1 MGGINMSYKF
11 KEIWCNKGN
20 FTEDNRKYSDI
31 DTLVIHYTGNDG
43 DTAANNGNYFKNN
56 VVETSAHYFVDDTTV
71 VRSVADKN
79 IAWHAGDWD
88 INCRSIGI
96 EIAGSTTECT
106 GKTLENVI
114 LLTQRLMKKYNIS
127 KDRVI
132 RHYDANGKICPGFWC
147 GSAAKDKLWK
157 EQFLNKL
164 ESNSESKEDSKV
176 EKDDKPT
183 IEYCVFAGG
192 KWLPTVKGLSDFA
205 GIASEAISGLAIK
218 VTKGK
223 IKYRVHIKGGNW
235 LSWVTGFNLNDDVN
249 GYAGILGMDI
259 DAVQIYYT
267 TPADVKSAHG
277 SYYKATYRV
286 SAVNEDYY
294 DWQHDDEKDSKQD
307 GYAGTKG
314 KAIDRIELT
323 LT

>member
-1 MGGINMSYKF
+1 MSYKF

-79 IAWHAGDWD
+79 IAWHAGDWN

-114 LLTQRLMKKYNIS
+114 ALTKELMKKYNIT

-132 RHYDANGKICPGFWC
+132 RHYDANGKLCPAYWC
-147 GSAAKDKLWK
+147 GSSAKNRLWK
-157 EQFLNKL
+157 EQFWNKL
-164 ESNSESKEDSKV
+164 DEKAEENKELK
-176 EKDDKPT
+176 KPT
-183 IEYCVFAGG
+183 LTYRVYADN
-192 KWLPTVKGLSDFA
+192 KWYDEIKGLSNIA
-205 GIASEAISGLAIK
+205 GRKKQAISAVAVK
-218 VTKGK
+218 VSKGN
-223 IKYRVHIKGGNW
+223 IKYRVHLLNGDG
-235 LSWVTGFNLNDDVN
+235 LPWVTDYDINDNVN
-249 GYAGILGMDI
+249 GYAGIKGKVI
-259 DAVQIYYT
+259 DAIQVEFSGVG
-267 TPADVKSAHG
+267 D
-277 SYYKATYRV
+277 YKATYRV
-286 SAVNEDYY
+286 RKQGAGFW
-294 DWQHDDEKDSKQD
+294 DWQHNTEKNSEQD
-307 GYAGTKG
+307 GYAGLFGTK
-314 KAIDRIELT
+314 IDGLQIT

>member
-1 MGGINMSYKF
+1 MAYKF

-20 FTEDNRKYSDI
+20 FTEENRESSDI

-43 DTAANNGNYFKNN
+43 DTAENNGNYFKNN
-56 VVETSAHYFVDDTTV
+56 VVETSAHYFVDDTMV

-79 IAWHAGDWD
+79 IAWHAGNWD
-88 INCRSIGI
+88 INFRSIGI

-106 GKTLENVI
+106 GRTLENVI
-114 LLTQRLMKKYNIS
+114 LLTQRLMKKYNIK

-147 GSAAKDKLWK
+147 GSSEKDKLWK

-164 ESNSESKEDSKV
+164 ESSGNKEDKT
-176 EKDDKPT
+176 ENNDKPT
-183 IEYCVFAGG
+183 IEYCVFADG

-205 GIASEAISGLAIK
+205 GIIGKAISGLAIR

-223 IKYRVHIKGGNW
+223 IKYRVHIKGGHW
-235 LSWVTGFNLNDDVN
+235 LNWVTGFNLNDDVN
-249 GYAGILGMDI
+249 GYAGILGMEI
-259 DAVQIYYT
+259 DAVQIYYK
-267 TPADVKSAHG
+267 TPDDVKSAHG
-277 SYYKATYRV
+277 ACYKATYRA
-286 SAVNEDYY
+286 SAINENYY
-294 DWQHDDEKDSKQD
+294 DWQHDDEKDNKQD
-307 GYAGTKG
+307 GYAGAMG

>member
-1 MGGINMSYKF
+1 MSYDF

-20 FTEDNRKYSDI
+20 FSESNRKSSDI

-43 DTAANNGNYFKNN
+43 DTAENNGNYFKNN

-79 IAWHAGDWD
+79 IAWHAGDWN

-96 EIAGSTTECT
+96 EIAGSTSECK

-114 LLTQRLMKKYNIS
+114 LLTQRLMRKYKIS
-127 KDRVI
+127 KERVI

-147 GSAAKDKLWK
+147 GSAAKDKLWR

-164 ESNSESKEDSKV
+164 DTSSETSEQ
-176 EKDDKPT
+176 EKTNADVKPT

-192 KWLPTVKGLSDFA
+192 EWLPTVKGLSDFA
-205 GIASEAISGLAIK
+205 GIAGEAISGIAIK
-218 VTKGK
+218 VSKGK
-223 IKYRVHIKGGNW
+223 VKYRVHAKGGKW
-235 LSWVTGFNLNDDVN
+235 LNWVTGFNLEDDVN
-249 GYAGILGMDI
+249 GYAGILGVEI
-259 DAVQIYYT
+259 DAVQVYYT
-267 TPADVKSAHG
+267 TPKDVKSAHG
-277 SYYKATYRV
+277 SCYKATYRV
-286 SAVNEDYY
+286 SSLSENYY
-294 DWQHDDEKDSKQD
+294 DWQYDDEKDSKQD
-307 GYAGTKG
+307 GYAGSFG
-314 KAIDRIELT
+314 KAIDRVQIT

>member
-1 MGGINMSYKF
+1 MSYDF

-20 FTEDNRKYSDI
+20 FNESNRKSSDI

-43 DTAANNGNYFKNN
+43 DTAENNGNYFKNN

-96 EIAGSTTECT
+96 EIAGSTCECK

-114 LLTQRLMKKYNIS
+114 LLTQRLMRKYNIS

-147 GSAAKDKLWK
+147 GSATKDKLWR

-164 ESNSESKEDSKV
+164 DTSSETSEQ
-176 EKDDKPT
+176 EKINADVKPT
-183 IEYCVFAGG
+183 IEYCVFADAE
-192 KWLPTVKGLSDFA
+192 WLPTVKGLSDFA
-205 GIASEAISGLAIK
+205 GIAGEAISGIAIK
-218 VTKGK
+218 VSKGK
-223 IKYRVHIKGGNW
+223 VKYRVHTKGGKW
-235 LSWVTGFNLNDDVN
+235 LNWVTGFNLEDDIN
-249 GYAGILGMDI
+249 GYAGILGVEI
-259 DAVQIYYT
+259 DAVQVYYT
-267 TPADVKSAHG
+267 TPKDVKSAHG
-277 SYYKATYRV
+277 SCYKATYRV
-286 SAVNEDYY
+286 SSLSENYY
-294 DWQHDDEKDSKQD
+294 DWQYDDEKDSKQD
-307 GYAGTKG
+307 GYAGSFG
-314 KAIDRIELT
+314 KAIDRVQIT

>member
-1 MGGINMSYKF
+1 MSYDF

-20 FTEDNRKYSDI
+20 FSESNRKSSDI

-43 DTAANNGNYFKNN
+43 DTAENNGNYFKNN

-79 IAWHAGDWD
+79 IAWHAGDWN

-96 EIAGSTTECT
+96 EIAGSTSECK

-114 LLTQRLMKKYNIS
+114 LLTQRLMKKYNIK

-147 GSAAKDKLWK
+147 GSAAKDKLWR

-164 ESNSESKEDSKV
+164 DTSSETSEQAKTNADV
-176 EKDDKPT
+176 KPT
-183 IEYCVFAGG
+183 IEYCVFADGE
-192 KWLPTVKGLSDFA
+192 WLPSVKGLSDFA
-205 GIASEAISGLAIK
+205 GIACEAISGIAIR
-218 VTKGK
+218 VSKGK
-223 IKYRVHIKGGNW
+223 VKYRVHTKGGKW
-235 LSWVTGFNLNDDVN
+235 LNWVTGFNLEDDVN
-249 GYAGILGMDI
+249 GYAGILGVEI
-259 DAVQIYYT
+259 DAVQVYYT
-267 TPADVKSAHG
+267 TPKDVKSAHG
-277 SYYKATYRV
+277 SCYKATYRV
-286 SAVNEDYY
+286 SSLSENYY
-294 DWQHDDEKDSKQD
+294 DWQYDDEKDSKQD
-307 GYAGTKG
+307 GYAGSFG
-314 KAIDRIELT
+314 KAIDRVQIT

>member
-1 MGGINMSYKF
+1 MSYDF

-20 FTEDNRKYSDI
+20 FTESNRKSSEI

-114 LLTQRLMKKYNIS
+114 LLTQRLMKKYNIK

-132 RHYDANGKICPGFWC
+132 RHYDANGKLCPAYWC
-147 GSAAKDKLWK
+147 GSSAKNRLWK
-157 EQFLNKL
+157 EQFWNNLDEKTT
-164 ESNSESKEDSKV
+164 EKKEVRKSALTYRVYADGQWYD
-176 EKDDKPT
+176 E
-183 IEYCVFAGG
+183 
-192 KWLPTVKGLSDFA
+192 VKGLSNIA
-205 GIASEAISGLAIK
+205 GRAKQAISGVAVK
-218 VTKGK
+218 VSEGNLR
-223 IKYRVHIKGGNW
+223 YRVHLLNGDW
-235 LSWVTGFNLNDDVN
+235 LPWVDGYDIEDDIN
-249 GYAGILGMDI
+249 GYAGIKGKVI
-259 DAVQIYYT
+259 DGLQVEFEGVG
-267 TPADVKSAHG
+267 D
-277 SYYKATYRV
+277 YKATYRV
-286 SAVNEDYY
+286 RKQCAGFF
-294 DWQHDDEKDSKQD
+294 DWQYNTEKDSKQD
-307 GYAGTKG
+307 GYAGLLGTK
-314 KAIDRIELT
+314 IDGVQIT

>member
-1 MGGINMSYKF
+1 MSYDF

-20 FTEDNRKYSDI
+20 FTESNRKSSDI

-43 DTAANNGNYFKNN
+43 DTAENNGNYFKNN

-96 EIAGSTTECT
+96 EIAGSTSECK

-114 LLTQRLMKKYNIS
+114 LLTQRLMRKYNIK

-164 ESNSESKEDSKV
+164 DTSSETSEQ
-176 EKDDKPT
+176 EKTNADVKPT
-183 IEYCVFAGG
+183 IEYCVFADGE
-192 KWLPTVKGLSDFA
+192 WLPTVKGLSDFA
-205 GIASEAISGLAIK
+205 GIAGEAISGIAIK
-218 VTKGK
+218 VSKGK
-223 IKYRVHIKGGNW
+223 VKYRVHTKGGKW
-235 LSWVTGFNLNDDVN
+235 LNWVTGFNLEDDVN
-249 GYAGILGMDI
+249 GYAGILGVEI
-259 DAVQIYYT
+259 DAVQVYYT
-267 TPADVKSAHG
+267 TPRDVKSAHG
-277 SYYKATYRV
+277 SCYKATYRV
-286 SAVNEDYY
+286 SSLSENYY
-294 DWQHDDEKDSKQD
+294 DWQYDDEKDSKQD
-307 GYAGTKG
+307 GYAGSFG
-314 KAIDRIELT
+314 KAIDRVQIT

>member
-1 MGGINMSYKF
+1 MSYKF

-20 FTEDNRKYSDI
+20 FTESNRKSSDI

-43 DTAANNGNYFKNN
+43 DTAENNGNYFKNN

-106 GKTLENVI
+106 CKTLENVI
-114 LLTQRLMKKYNIS
+114 LLAQRLMKKYNIK

-147 GSAAKDKLWK
+147 GSSAKNRLWK
-157 EQFLNKL
+157 EQFWNKL
-164 ESNSESKEDSKV
+164 DEKAEENKELK
-176 EKDDKPT
+176 KPT
-183 IEYCVFAGG
+183 LTYRVYADN
-192 KWLPTVKGLSDFA
+192 KWYDEIKGLSNIA
-205 GIASEAISGLAIK
+205 GRKKQAISAVAVK
-218 VTKGK
+218 VSKGNLR
-223 IKYRVHIKGGNW
+223 YRVHLLNGDW
-235 LSWVTGFNLNDDVN
+235 LPWVDGYDIEDDIN
-249 GYAGILGMDI
+249 GYAGIKGKVI
-259 DAVQIYYT
+259 DAIQVEFSGVG
-267 TPADVKSAHG
+267 DF
-277 SYYKATYRV
+277 KATYRV
-286 SAVNEDYY
+286 RKQGAGFW
-294 DWQHDDEKDSKQD
+294 DWQHNTEKDSSQD
-307 GYAGTKG
+307 GCAGVFDTK
-314 KAIDRIELT
+314 IDGLQIT

>member
-1 MGGINMSYKF
+1 MSYKF

-20 FTEDNRKYSDI
+20 FTESNRKSSDI

-43 DTAANNGNYFKNN
+43 DTAENNGNYFKNN

-114 LLTQRLMKKYNIS
+114 LLAQRLMKKYNIK
-127 KDRVI
+127 KDKVI

-147 GSAAKDKLWK
+147 GSSAKDKLWK

-164 ESNSESKEDSKV
+164 DEKAEENKELK
-176 EKDDKPT
+176 KPT
-183 IEYCVFAGG
+183 LTYRVYADH
-192 KWLPTVKGLSDFA
+192 KWYDEVKGLSNVA
-205 GIASEAISGLAIK
+205 GRKKQAISAVAVK
-218 VTKGK
+218 VSKGD
-223 IKYRVHIKGGNW
+223 INYRVHLLNGDW
-235 LSWVTGFNLNDDVN
+235 LPWVTRYDIDDDVN
-249 GYAGILGMDI
+249 GYAGILGKVI
-259 DAVQIYYT
+259 DGLQVEFEGAG
-267 TPADVKSAHG
+267 D
-277 SYYKATYRV
+277 YKATYRV
-286 SAVNEDYY
+286 RMQGEKRFLG
-294 DWQHDDEKDSKQD
+294 WQYNGEKDTKQD
-307 GYAGTKG
+307 GYAGIIGG
-314 KAIDRIELT
+314 KIDGLQIT

>member
-1 MGGINMSYKF
+1 MSYKF

-20 FTEDNRKYSDI
+20 FTESNRKSSEI
-31 DTLVIHYTGNDG
+31 DTLVIHYTGNNG
-43 DTAANNGNYFKNN
+43 DTAENNGNYFKNN

-114 LLTQRLMKKYNIS
+114 LLTQRLMKKYNIK
-127 KDRVI
+127 KDKVI

-147 GSAAKDKLWK
+147 GSAAKDKLWR

-164 ESNSESKEDSKV
+164 DEKAEENKELK
-176 EKDDKPT
+176 KPT
-183 IEYCVFAGG
+183 LTYRVYADN
-192 KWLPTVKGLSDFA
+192 KWYDEIKGLSNIA
-205 GIASEAISGLAIK
+205 GRKKQAISAVAVK
-218 VTKGK
+218 VSKGD
-223 IKYRVHIKGGNW
+223 IKYRVHLLNGDW
-235 LSWVTGFNLNDDVN
+235 LPWVDGYDINDNRNGF
-249 GYAGILGMDI
+249 AGIKEKVI
-259 DAVQIYYT
+259 DAIQVEFEG
-267 TPADVKSAHG
+267 VG
-277 SYYKATYRV
+277 NYKATYRV
-286 SAVNEDYY
+286 RKQGQKFF
-294 DWQHDDEKDSKQD
+294 DWQHNTEKDSNQD
-307 GYAGTKG
+307 GYAGLFGAK
-314 KAIDRIELT
+314 IDGVQIT

>member
-1 MGGINMSYKF
+1 MSYKF

-20 FTEDNRKYSDI
+20 FTESNRKSSDI
-31 DTLVIHYTGNDG
+31 DTLVIHYTGNNG
-43 DTAANNGNYFKNN
+43 DTAENNGNYFKNN

-114 LLTQRLMKKYNIS
+114 LLAQRLIKKYNIK
-127 KDRVI
+127 KDKVI

-147 GSAAKDKLWK
+147 GSSAKDKLWK

-164 ESNSESKEDSKV
+164 DEKTEENKELK
-176 EKDDKPT
+176 KPT
-183 IEYCVFAGG
+183 LTYRVYADN
-192 KWLPTVKGLSDFA
+192 KWYDEIKGLSNIA
-205 GIASEAISGLAIK
+205 GRKKQAISAVAVK
-218 VTKGK
+218 VSNGK
-223 IKYRVHIKGGNW
+223 IKYRVHLLNGDW
-235 LSWVTGFNLNDDVN
+235 LGWVDGYDINDINN
-249 GYAGILGMDI
+249 GYAGILGKVI
-259 DAVQIYYT
+259 DAIQVEFSGVG
-267 TPADVKSAHG
+267 D
-277 SYYKATYRV
+277 YKATYR
-286 SAVNEDYY
+286 ARKQGKNKFMPY
-294 DWQHDDEKDSKQD
+294 QHNTEKDSSQD
-307 GYAGTKG
+307 GYAGVIGTK
-314 KAIDRIELT
+314 IDGVQIT

>member
-1 MGGINMSYKF
+1 MSYDF

-20 FTEDNRKYSDI
+20 FSESNRKSSDI

-43 DTAANNGNYFKNN
+43 DTAENNGNYFKNN

-71 VRSVADKN
+71 VRSVADQN

-96 EIAGSTTECT
+96 EIAGSTSECK

-114 LLTQRLMKKYNIS
+114 LLTQRLMRKYNIK

-147 GSAAKDKLWK
+147 GSAAKDKLWR

-164 ESNSESKEDSKV
+164 DTSSETSEQ
-176 EKDDKPT
+176 EKTNADVKPT
-183 IEYCVFAGG
+183 IEYCVFADGE
-192 KWLPTVKGLSDFA
+192 WLPTVKGLSDFA
-205 GIASEAISGLAIK
+205 GIAGEAISGIAIK
-218 VTKGK
+218 VSKGK
-223 IKYRVHIKGGNW
+223 VKYRVHTKGGKW
-235 LSWVTGFNLNDDVN
+235 LNWVTGFNFEDDVN
-249 GYAGILGMDI
+249 GYAGILGVEI
-259 DAVQIYYT
+259 DAVQVYYT
-267 TPADVKSAHG
+267 TPKDVKYAHG
-277 SYYKATYRV
+277 SCYKATYRV
-286 SAVNEDYY
+286 SSLSENYY
-294 DWQHDDEKDSKQD
+294 DWQYDDEKDSKQD
-307 GYAGTKG
+307 GYAGSFG
-314 KAIDRIELT
+314 KTIDRVQIT

>member
-1 MGGINMSYKF
+1 MSYDF

-20 FTEDNRKYSDI
+20 FSESNRKSSDI

-43 DTAANNGNYFKNN
+43 DTAENNGNYFKNN

-79 IAWHAGDWD
+79 IAWHAGDWN

-96 EIAGSTTECT
+96 EIAGSTSECK

-114 LLTQRLMKKYNIS
+114 LLTQRLMRKYNIS

-147 GSAAKDKLWK
+147 GSAAKDKLWR

-164 ESNSESKEDSKV
+164 DTSRETSEQ
-176 EKDDKPT
+176 EKTNADVKPT
-183 IEYCVFAGG
+183 IEYCVFADGE
-192 KWLPTVKGLSDFA
+192 WLPTVKGLSDFA
-205 GIASEAISGLAIK
+205 GIAGEAISGIAIK

-235 LSWVTGFNLNDDVN
+235 LNWVTGFNLEDDVN
-249 GYAGILGMDI
+249 GYAGILGVEI
-259 DAVQIYYT
+259 DAVQVYYT
-267 TPADVKSAHG
+267 TPKDVKSAHG
-277 SYYKATYRV
+277 SCYKATYRV
-286 SAVNEDYY
+286 SSLSENYY

-307 GYAGTKG
+307 GYAGSFG
-314 KAIDRIELT
+314 KAIDRVQIT

>member
-1 MGGINMSYKF
+1 MSYKF

-20 FTEDNRKYSDI
+20 FTESNRKSSEI
-31 DTLVIHYTGNDG
+31 DTLVIHYTGNNG
-43 DTAANNGNYFKNN
+43 DTAENNGNYFKNN

-114 LLTQRLMKKYNIS
+114 LLAQRLMKKYNIK
-127 KDRVI
+127 KDKVI

-147 GSAAKDKLWK
+147 GSSAKDKLWK

-192 KWLPTVKGLSDFA
+192 RWLPTVKGLSDFA
-205 GIASEAISGLAIK
+205 GIAGEAISGLAIK

-223 IKYRVHIKGGNW
+223 IKYRVHIKDGHW

>member
-1 MGGINMSYKF
+1 MSYDF

-20 FTEDNRKYSDI
+20 FSESNRKSSDI

-43 DTAANNGNYFKNN
+43 DTAENNGNYFNNN

-79 IAWHAGDWD
+79 IAWHAGDWN

-96 EIAGSTTECT
+96 EIAGSTSECK

-114 LLTQRLMKKYNIS
+114 LLTQRLMRKYKIS

-147 GSAAKDKLWK
+147 GSAAKDKLWR

-164 ESNSESKEDSKV
+164 DTSSETSEQ
-176 EKDDKPT
+176 EKTNADVKPT
-183 IEYCVFAGG
+183 IEYCVFADGE
-192 KWLPTVKGLSDFA
+192 WLPTVKGLSDFA
-205 GIASEAISGLAIK
+205 GIAGEAISGIAIK
-218 VTKGK
+218 VSKGK
-223 IKYRVHIKGGNW
+223 VKYRVHTKGGKW
-235 LSWVTGFNLNDDVN
+235 LNWVTGFNLEDDVN
-249 GYAGILGMDI
+249 GYAGILGVEI
-259 DAVQIYYT
+259 DAVQVYYT
-267 TPADVKSAHG
+267 TPKDVKSAHG
-277 SYYKATYRV
+277 SCYKATYRV
-286 SAVNEDYY
+286 SSLSENYY
-294 DWQHDDEKDSKQD
+294 DWQYDDEKDSKQD
-307 GYAGTKG
+307 GYAGSFG
-314 KAIDRIELT
+314 KAIDRVQIT